1 MADQSQETTDF
12 GFRTVARDEKQ
23 AMVADVFHSVAAKYD
38 VMNDLM
44 SFGIHR
50 IWKRFTIDCS
60 GVRRGQRVLDLAG
73 GTGDLA
79 AKFSRMVGEQGQVV
93 LADINDS
100 MLKMGREKLRD
111 RGIVGNIN
119 YVQANAEALPFP
131 DNYFDCITIS
141 FGLRNVTD
149 KDKALRSMFRV
160 LKPGG
165 RLLVLEFSKPLLAPL
180 SKAYDAYSFHVL
192 PKIGELVVKD
202 PDSYRYLAESIR
214 MHPDQETLKGMMGN
228 AGFENVTYFNLTGGI
243 VALHR
248 GFKSEREMP
257 MLFTPLLTGALETSL
272 NNLLFRDR
280 SMKAARQR
288 LAGKVLRIELEELA
302 SPLVLVFSE
311 LRVDVLGQSEDSAD
325 CTVRSRIPS
334 LLKLRD
340 RQQLPVLMRSGELT
354 VEGDIQVVQQLVGLL
369 DLAEWDPAEW
379 LAPYIGDIAA
389 QGITQA
395 LGKGASLLKAGF
407 MRRQQDM
414 AEALTEEWR
423 LAPGPLEVVWFNE
436 EVDALAR
443 SAEALIARMDKLEG
457 KR

>member
-1 MADQSQETTDF
+1 
-12 GFRTVARDEKQ
+12 
-23 AMVADVFHSVAAKYD
+23 
-38 VMNDLM
+38 
-44 SFGIHR
+44 
-50 IWKRFTIDCS
+50 
-60 GVRRGQRVLDLAG
+60 
-73 GTGDLA
+73 
-79 AKFSRMVGEQGQVV
+79 
-93 LADINDS
+93 
-100 MLKMGREKLRD
+100 
-111 RGIVGNIN
+111 
-119 YVQANAEALPFP
+119 
-131 DNYFDCITIS
+131 
-141 FGLRNVTD
+141 
-149 KDKALRSMFRV
+149 
-160 LKPGG
+160 
-165 RLLVLEFSKPLLAPL
+165 
-180 SKAYDAYSFHVL
+180 
-192 PKIGELVVKD
+192 
-202 PDSYRYLAESIR
+202 
-214 MHPDQETLKGMMGN
+214 
-228 AGFENVTYFNLTGGI
+228 
-243 VALHR
+243 
-248 GFKSEREMP
+248 

-395 LGKGASLLKAGF
+395 LGKGASLLKAGL

-443 SAEALIARMDKLEG
+443 GA